1 MVSHVKVRFI
11 DESDLVNKG
20 NGFIL
25 KDCPS
30 WEKIY
35 QNTP

>member
-1 MVSHVKVRFI
+1 MVSHVKVRFN
-11 DESDLVNKG
+11 DESDLVNIG
-20 NGFIL
+20 NGFIS